1 MRAAIYRTTGAASD
15 VLDVTDIK
23 IPGPGP
29 GQVRVRVHAS
39 GVNPT
44 DVKSRAG
51 VTARGIESFQVP
63 HHDGAGVID
72 AVGAGIDL
80 ARIGERVWVML
91 AADANPYGTA
101 ADYCIVRDDFARPL
115 PPEIPFALGA
125 TLGVPALTA
134 AYCLFADGPID
145 GTQVLVHGGA
155 GGVGRY
161 AVQLARW
168 AGATVVA
175 TASTE
180 AKRQIARDAG
190 AHHVVDYR
198 AADAADQILAI
209 APNIRRIVEV
219 DIGTNLDL
227 DLAVSH
233 PGTVIVV
240 YAADGPDPVLPRRR
254 LMTASVTLEFMLL
267 YNTEREKFLR
277 ALDLTE
283 QALREGA
290 LTMPPASV
298 YRLEDIVAAH
308 EAQEGGPDS
317 RILIAVTDDVSAD
330 LGTT

>member
-1 MRAAIYRTTGAASD
+1 MRAAVYRTTGDAD
-15 VLDVTDIK
+15 VLEVTDIK
-23 IPGPGP
+23 TPGPGP
-29 GQVRVRVHAS
+29 GQVRVRLHAS
-39 GVNPT
+39 GINPT
-44 DVKSRAG
+44 DVKSRSGATPRPIDG
-51 VTARGIESFQVP
+51 FQVP

-91 AADANPYGTA
+91 AAHANPYGTA
-101 ADYCIVRDDFARPL
+101 ADFCIVREDFARPL
-115 PPEIPFALGA
+115 PAEITFAQGA

-134 AYCLFADGPID
+134 AYCLFADGPIE

-175 TASTE
+175 TASSE
-180 AKRQIARDAG
+180 AKQQIAREAG

-198 AADAADQILAI
+198 AADAAEQIRAI
-209 APNIRRIVEV
+209 APNIRRIIEV
-219 DIGTNLDL
+219 NIGANLDL
-227 DLAVSH
+227 DLEVSH

-240 YAADGPDPVLPRRR
+240 YAADGPDPVLPRRK

-267 YNTEREKFLR
+267 YNTEREKFAR

-283 QALREGA
+283 QALRDGA
-290 LTMPPASV
+290 LTMPPATI
-298 YRLEDIVAAH
+298 YRLEEIADAH
-308 EAQEGGPDS
+308 RAQEAGPDT
-317 RILIAVTDDVSAD
+317 RILLGITDDVSAVPESN
-330 LGTT
+330 

>member
-1 MRAAIYRTTGAASD
+1 MRAAIHRTTGDAG
-15 VLDVTDIK
+15 VLEVTDIK
-23 IPGPGP
+23 TPGPGP
-29 GQVRVRVHAS
+29 GQVRVRLHAS
-39 GVNPT
+39 GINPT
-44 DVKSRAG
+44 DVKSRSGATLRAIDG
-51 VTARGIESFQVP
+51 FQVP

-101 ADYCIVRDDFARPL
+101 ADYCIVREDFARPL
-115 PPEIPFALGA
+115 PAEISFAQGA

-155 GGVGRY
+155 GGVGRC

-180 AKRQIARDAG
+180 AKQQIAMEAG

-198 AADAADQILAI
+198 ATDAATQILAA
-209 APNIRRIVEV
+209 APTIRRIIEV
-219 DIGTNLDL
+219 NIGANLDL
-227 DLAVSH
+227 DLEVSH

-240 YAADGPDPVLPRRR
+240 YAADGPDPVLPRRK

-267 YNTEREKFLR
+267 FNTEREKFAR

-283 QALREGA
+283 QALRDGA
-290 LTMPPASV
+290 LTMPPATI
-298 YRLEDIVAAH
+298 YRLEEIADAH
-308 EAQEGGPDS
+308 RAQEAGPDT
-317 RILIAVTDDVSAD
+317 RILLGITDDVSDAPESN
-330 LGTT
+330 

>member
-1 MRAAIYRTTGAASD
+1 MRAAVYRTTGDAD
-15 VLDVTDIK
+15 VLEVTDIK
-23 IPGPGP
+23 TPGPGP
-29 GQVRVRVHAS
+29 GQVRVRLHAS
-39 GVNPT
+39 GINPT
-44 DVKSRAG
+44 DVKSRSGATPRPIDG
-51 VTARGIESFQVP
+51 FQGP

-91 AADANPYGTA
+91 AAHANPYGTA
-101 ADYCIVRDDFARPL
+101 ADSCIVREDFARPL
-115 PPEIPFALGA
+115 PAEITFAQGA

-134 AYCLFADGPID
+134 AYCLFADGPIE

-175 TASTE
+175 TASSE
-180 AKRQIARDAG
+180 AKQQIAREAG

-198 AADAADQILAI
+198 AADAAEQIRAI
-209 APNIRRIVEV
+209 APTIRRIIEV
-219 DIGTNLDL
+219 NIGANLDL
-227 DLAVSH
+227 DLEVSH

-240 YAADGPDPVLPRRR
+240 YAADGPDPVLPRRK

-267 YNTEREKFLR
+267 YNTEREKFAR

-283 QALREGA
+283 QALRDGA
-290 LTMPPASV
+290 LTMPPATI
-298 YRLEDIVAAH
+298 YRLEEIADAH
-308 EAQEGGPDS
+308 RAQEAGPDT
-317 RILIAVTDDVSAD
+317 RILLGITDDVSD
-330 LGTT
+330 VPESN

>member
-23 IPGPGP
+23 TPGPGP

-44 DVKSRAG
+44 DVKSRG
-51 VTARGIESFQVP
+51 GLTPRVIDSFQVP

-101 ADYCIVRDDFARPL
+101 ADYCIVRENFARPL

-180 AKRQIARDAG
+180 AKRRIARDAG

-277 ALDLTE
+277 D
-283 QALREGA
+283 RK
-290 LTMPPASV
+290 SV
-298 YRLEDIVAAH
+298 V
-308 EAQEGGPDS
+308 
-317 RILIAVTDDVSAD
+317 
-330 LGTT
+330 

>member
-1 MRAAIYRTTGAASD
+1 MRAAVYRTTGDAD
-15 VLDVTDIK
+15 VLEVTDIK
-23 IPGPGP
+23 TPGPGP
-29 GQVRVRVHAS
+29 GQVRVRLHAS
-39 GVNPT
+39 GINPT
-44 DVKSRAG
+44 DVKSRSGATPRPIDG
-51 VTARGIESFQVP
+51 FQVP

-91 AADANPYGTA
+91 AAHANPYGTA
-101 ADYCIVRDDFARPL
+101 ADFCIVREDFARPL
-115 PPEIPFALGA
+115 PAEITFAQGA

-134 AYCLFADGPID
+134 AYCLFADGPIE

-175 TASTE
+175 TASSE
-180 AKRQIARDAG
+180 AKQQIAREAG

-198 AADAADQILAI
+198 AADAAEQIRAI
-209 APNIRRIVEV
+209 APNIRRIIEV
-219 DIGTNLDL
+219 NIGANLDL
-227 DLAVSH
+227 DLEVSH

-240 YAADGPDPVLPRRR
+240 YAADGPDPVLPRRK

-267 YNTEREKFLR
+267 YNTEREKFAR

-283 QALREGA
+283 QALRDGA
-290 LTMPPASV
+290 LTMPPATI
-298 YRLEDIVAAH
+298 YRLEEIADAH
-308 EAQEGGPDS
+308 RAQEAGPDT
-317 RILIAVTDDVSAD
+317 RILLGITDDVSD
-330 LGTT
+330 VPESN

>member
-1 MRAAIYRTTGAASD
+1 MRAAIYRATGD
-15 VLDVTDIK
+15 VGVLEVTDIK
-23 IPGPGP
+23 TPGPGP
-29 GQVRVRVHAS
+29 GQVRVRLHAS
-39 GVNPT
+39 GINPT
-44 DVKSRAG
+44 DVKSRSGATPRVIDG
-51 VTARGIESFQVP
+51 FQVP

-91 AADANPYGTA
+91 AANANPYGTA
-101 ADYCIVRDDFARPL
+101 ADYCIVREDFARPL
-115 PPEIPFALGA
+115 PAEISFAQGA

-155 GGVGRY
+155 GGVGRS

-180 AKRQIARDAG
+180 AKQQIAMEAG
-190 AHHVVDYR
+190 AHYVVDYR
-198 AADAADQILAI
+198 ATDAATQILAA
-209 APNIRRIVEV
+209 APNIRRIIEV
-219 DIGTNLDL
+219 NIGANLDL
-227 DLAVSH
+227 DLEVSH

-240 YAADGPDPVLPRRR
+240 YAADGPDPVLPRRK

-267 YNTEREKFLR
+267 YNTEREKFAR

-283 QALREGA
+283 QALRDGA
-290 LTMPPASV
+290 LTMPPATI
-298 YRLEDIVAAH
+298 YRLEEIAGAH
-308 EAQEGGPDS
+308 RAQEAGPDT
-317 RILIAVTDDVSAD
+317 RILLGITDDVSDAPESN
-330 LGTT
+330 

>member
-1 MRAAIYRTTGAASD
+1 MRAAIYRTNGSAAD
-15 VLDVTDIK
+15 VMEVTDIK
-23 IPGPGP
+23 TPGPGP
-29 GQVRVRVHAS
+29 GNVRVRVHAS

-44 DVKSRAG
+44 DVKIRSGA
-51 VTARGIESFQVP
+51 TARPIDGFQVP

-91 AADANPYGTA
+91 AANANTYGTA

-115 PPEIPFALGA
+115 PAEASFTLGA

-134 AYCLFADGPID
+134 AYCLIADGPID
-145 GTQVLVHGGA
+145 GAQVLVHGGA
-155 GGVGRY
+155 GGVGRF

-180 AKRQIARDAG
+180 AKQQIAREAG
-190 AHHVVDYR
+190 AHHVIDYR
-198 AADAADQILAI
+198 APDAAEQILAV
-209 APNIRRIVEV
+209 APNISRIIEV
-219 DIGTNLDL
+219 DLADNLDL

-254 LMTASVTLEFMLL
+254 LMSASVTLEFMLL
-267 YNTEREKFLR
+267 YNTEREKFTR
-277 ALDLTE
+277 ALALTE
-283 QALREGA
+283 QALAAGA
-290 LTMPPASV
+290 LTAPPV
-298 YRLEDIVAAH
+298 TTYPLEDIVAAH
-308 EAQEGGPDS
+308 EAQERGPEG
-317 RILIAVTDDVSAD
+317 RIVIAVTDDVSDAPESS
-330 LGTT
+330 

>member
-1 MRAAIYRTTGAASD
+1 MRAAVYRTTGDAD
-15 VLDVTDIK
+15 VLEVTDIK
-23 IPGPGP
+23 TPGPGP
-29 GQVRVRVHAS
+29 GQVRVRLHAS
-39 GVNPT
+39 GINPT
-44 DVKSRAG
+44 DVKSRSGATPRPIDG
-51 VTARGIESFQVP
+51 FQVP

-91 AADANPYGTA
+91 AAHTNPYGTA
-101 ADYCIVRDDFARPL
+101 ADFCIVREDFARPL
-115 PPEIPFALGA
+115 PAEITFAQGA

-134 AYCLFADGPID
+134 AYCLFADGPIE

-175 TASTE
+175 TASSE
-180 AKRQIARDAG
+180 AKQQIAREAG

-198 AADAADQILAI
+198 AADAAEQIRAI
-209 APNIRRIVEV
+209 APTIRRIIEV
-219 DIGTNLDL
+219 NIGANLDL
-227 DLAVSH
+227 DLEVSH

-240 YAADGPDPVLPRRR
+240 YAADGPDPVLPRRK

-267 YNTEREKFLR
+267 YNTEREKFAR

-283 QALREGA
+283 QALRDGA
-290 LTMPPASV
+290 LTMPPATI
-298 YRLEDIVAAH
+298 YRLEEIADAH
-308 EAQEGGPDS
+308 RAQEAGPDT
-317 RILIAVTDDVSAD
+317 RILLGITDDVSAVPESN
-330 LGTT
+330 

>member
-1 MRAAIYRTTGAASD
+1 MRAAVYRTTGDAG
-15 VLDVTDIK
+15 VLEVTDIK
-23 IPGPGP
+23 TPGPGP
-29 GQVRVRVHAS
+29 GQVRVRLHAS
-39 GVNPT
+39 GINPT
-44 DVKSRAG
+44 DVK
-51 VTARGIESFQVP
+51 ARSSATPRPIDGFQVP

-91 AADANPYGTA
+91 AANANPYGTA
-101 ADYCIVRDDFARPL
+101 ADYCIVREDFARPL
-115 PPEIPFALGA
+115 PAEITFAQGA

-134 AYCLFADGPID
+134 AYCLFADGPIE

-168 AGATVVA
+168 AGATVIA
-175 TASTE
+175 TASNE
-180 AKRQIARDAG
+180 AKQQIAREAG

-198 AADAADQILAI
+198 AADAAAQIRKV
-209 APNIRRIVEV
+209 APTIRRIIEV
-219 DIGTNLDL
+219 NISANLDL
-227 DLAVSH
+227 DLEVSH

-240 YAADGPDPVLPRRR
+240 YAADGPDPVLPRRK

-267 YNTEREKFLR
+267 YNTEREKFAR

-283 QALREGA
+283 QALRDGA
-290 LTMPPASV
+290 LTMPPATI

-308 EAQEGGPDS
+308 RAQEAGPDS
-317 RILIAVTDDVSAD
+317 RILIALTDDVSAAPESN
-330 LGTT
+330 

>member
-1 MRAAIYRTTGAASD
+1 MRAAVYRTTGDAD
-15 VLDVTDIK
+15 VLEVTDIK
-23 IPGPGP
+23 TPGPGP
-29 GQVRVRVHAS
+29 GQVRVRLHAS
-39 GVNPT
+39 GINPT
-44 DVKSRAG
+44 DVKSRSGATPRPIDG
-51 VTARGIESFQVP
+51 FQVP

-91 AADANPYGTA
+91 AAHANPYGTA
-101 ADYCIVRDDFARPL
+101 ADFCIVREDFARPL
-115 PPEIPFALGA
+115 PAEITFAQGA

-134 AYCLFADGPID
+134 AYCLFADGPIE

-175 TASTE
+175 TASSE
-180 AKRQIARDAG
+180 AKQQIAREAG

-198 AADAADQILAI
+198 AAHAAEQIRAI
-209 APNIRRIVEV
+209 APNIRRIIEV
-219 DIGTNLDL
+219 NIGANLDL
-227 DLAVSH
+227 DLEVSH

-240 YAADGPDPVLPRRR
+240 YAADGPDPVLPRRK

-267 YNTEREKFLR
+267 YNTEREKFAR

-283 QALREGA
+283 QALRDGA
-290 LTMPPASV
+290 LTMPPATI
-298 YRLEDIVAAH
+298 YRLEEIADAH
-308 EAQEGGPDS
+308 RAQEAGPDT
-317 RILIAVTDDVSAD
+317 RILLGITDDVSD
-330 LGTT
+330 VPESN

>member
-1 MRAAIYRTTGAASD
+1 MRAAVYRSTGPAAD
-15 VLDVTDIK
+15 VLEVTDLK
-23 IPGPGP
+23 TPGPGP

-44 DVKSRAG
+44 DVKSRSG
-51 VTARGIESFQVP
+51 QTARPIDGFQVP

-72 AVGAGIDL
+72 AVGVGIDL

-91 AADANPYGTA
+91 AANANSYGTA

-115 PPEIPFALGA
+115 PAEAPFALGA

-134 AYCLFADGPID
+134 AYCLFADGPIE

-180 AKRQIARDAG
+180 AKKQIALDAG
-190 AHHVVDYR
+190 AHHVIDYR
-198 AADAADQILAI
+198 ASDAAEQILKV
-209 APNIRRIVEV
+209 APNIRRIIEV
-219 DIGTNLDL
+219 NIGANLDL

-240 YAADGPDPVLPRRR
+240 YAADGPDPVLPRRK

-267 YNTEREKFLR
+267 YNTEREKFAR

-283 QALREGA
+283 QALRDGA
-290 LTMPPASV
+290 LTMPPATI
-298 YRLEDIVAAH
+298 YPLEDIVAAH
-308 EAQEGGPDS
+308 EAQEHGPEG
-317 RILIAVTDDVSAD
+317 RILIAVTDDVNVDSEPN
-330 LGTT
+330 

>member
-1 MRAAIYRTTGAASD
+1 MRAAVYRTTGDAD
-15 VLDVTDIK
+15 VLEVTDIK
-23 IPGPGP
+23 TPGPGP
-29 GQVRVRVHAS
+29 GQVRVRLHAS
-39 GVNPT
+39 GINPT
-44 DVKSRAG
+44 DVKSRSGATPRPIDG
-51 VTARGIESFQVP
+51 FQVP

-91 AADANPYGTA
+91 AAHANPYGTA
-101 ADYCIVRDDFARPL
+101 ADFCIVREDFARPL
-115 PPEIPFALGA
+115 PAEITFAQGA

-134 AYCLFADGPID
+134 AYCLFADGPIE

-175 TASTE
+175 TASSE
-180 AKRQIARDAG
+180 AKQQIAREAG

-198 AADAADQILAI
+198 AADAAEQIRAI
-209 APNIRRIVEV
+209 APTIRRIIEV
-219 DIGTNLDL
+219 NIGANLDL
-227 DLAVSH
+227 DLEVSH

-240 YAADGPDPVLPRRR
+240 YAADGPDPVLPRRK

-267 YNTEREKFLR
+267 YNTEREKFAR

-283 QALREGA
+283 QALRDGA
-290 LTMPPASV
+290 LTMPPATI
-298 YRLEDIVAAH
+298 YRLEEIADAH
-308 EAQEGGPDS
+308 RAQEAGPDT
-317 RILIAVTDDVSAD
+317 RILLGITDDVSAVPESN
-330 LGTT
+330 

>member
-1 MRAAIYRTTGAASD
+1 MRAAVYRTTGDAD
-15 VLDVTDIK
+15 VLEVTDIK
-23 IPGPGP
+23 RPGPGP
-29 GQVRVRVHAS
+29 GQVRVRLHAS
-39 GVNPT
+39 GINPT
-44 DVKSRAG
+44 DVKSRSGATPRPIDG
-51 VTARGIESFQVP
+51 FQVP

-91 AADANPYGTA
+91 VANANPYGTA
-101 ADYCIVRDDFARPL
+101 ADFCIVREDFARPL
-115 PPEIPFALGA
+115 PAEITFAQGA

-175 TASTE
+175 TASSE
-180 AKRQIARDAG
+180 VKQQIAREAG

-198 AADAADQILAI
+198 AADAAERIRAI
-209 APNIRRIVEV
+209 APAIRRIIEV
-219 DIGTNLDL
+219 NIGANLDL
-227 DLAVSH
+227 DLEVSH

-240 YAADGPDPVLPRRR
+240 YAADGPDPVLPRRK

-267 YNTEREKFLR
+267 YNTEREKFAR

-283 QALREGA
+283 QALRDGA
-290 LTMPPASV
+290 LTMPPATI
-298 YRLEDIVAAH
+298 YRLEEIADAH
-308 EAQEGGPDS
+308 RAQEAGPDT
-317 RILIAVTDDVSAD
+317 RILLGITDDVSD
-330 LGTT
+330 VPESN